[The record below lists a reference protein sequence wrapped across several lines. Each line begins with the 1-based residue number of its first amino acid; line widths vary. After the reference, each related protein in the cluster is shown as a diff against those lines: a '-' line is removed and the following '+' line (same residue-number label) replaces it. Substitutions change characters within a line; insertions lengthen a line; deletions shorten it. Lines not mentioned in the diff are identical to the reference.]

1 MSDIN
6 NLRFQLGAE
15 IEALVA
21 EINELK
27 KRVTELEHDRFHKAV
42 SESKEYIGEWIDK
55 KITERSMITCN
66 TSEIA

>member
-27 KRVTELEHDRFHKAV
+27 KRLAELETKLSRMDLNR
-42 SESKEYIGEWIDK
+42 
-55 KITERSMITCN
+55 N
-66 TSEIA
+66 